1 MLHASFLLCLSLIL
15 GWSGQSESMGVVE
28 SRIDSVTLYQA
39 SMAKISRVATVELQP
54 GVHELDFG
62 TIGGGFNEVQA
73 AVPAG
78 WKVLAINL
86 QEMEP
91 GDESS
96 ARIVEQLEL
105 IRDLEDVSRGL
116 VLQERGL
123 EEDLEF
129 MKLAGD
135 RASEKTLEIER
146 LREQLQFV
154 ESRRAEIHEKFLVVN
169 KEVIANQA
177 KILSARRMLQEL
189 KSAVN
194 MKVSLMVEVKEASAG
209 DVVLTYFIDQGSS
222 WTPTYSIRLGKDR
235 SSVVIDYDCL
245 VSQDTGEDWEDVRLT
260 LSTVSPSRS
269 RGPGELDP
277 VFVGREQ
284 DKPPADSVALNRS
297 RSPEGAIFGA
307 ADLEMEARSTGT
319 SVVYQLPGRF
329 TVKSSEESSQ
339 RLRIAT
345 FETPTS
351 LVHVAR
357 PLVEEKVYVRSTLK
371 NPTSYIM
378 LPGESSL
385 FMEGD
390 YVGYSMIDEVGAGG
404 EFDVWWGAD
413 SSMTIKRIMLER
425 DTSKTGLFA
434 GGRRTT
440 LDYRIM
446 LINNAGNPLAVEVWD
461 RRPVSQD
468 SDIDV
473 SLADVSPPLATDQAY
488 LDTDAKLGLLK
499 WVIDLAAAGT
509 PEAEARISWSVRI
522 SHGADVKV
530 GPIPE

>member
-1 MLHASFLLCLSLIL
+1 MLHSCFLMSLALLL
-15 GWSGQSESMGVVE
+15 GWSGQSEPMGVVE

-39 SMAKISRVATVELQP
+39 SMAKISRVAKVQLQR

-62 TIGGGFNEVQA
+62 AIGGGFSEIQA

-86 QEMEP
+86 QQMEP

-96 ARIVEQLEL
+96 SGVLEQLQRL
-105 IRDLEDVSRGL
+105 RGLEDVSRGL
-116 VLQERGL
+116 ALQERGL
-123 EEDLEF
+123 EEDLDF

-135 RASEKTLEIER
+135 RASEKTLEIEM
-146 LREQLQFV
+146 LEEQLQFV
-154 ESRRAEIHEKFLVVN
+154 ESRRAEIHEKFLAV
-169 KEVIANQA
+169 KKKIIANQQE
-177 KILSARRMLQEL
+177 ILDARRLLEEL

-194 MKVSLMVEVKEASAG
+194 MKVSLMVDVSQPSGG
-209 DVVLTYFIDQGSS
+209 DVVLRYFIDQGSS
-222 WTPTYSIRLGKDR
+222 WTPTYSIRLQKDR
-235 SSVVIDYDCL
+235 SSVEVDYDCL
-245 VSQDTGEDWEDVRLT
+245 LRQNTGEDWENVRLT

-345 FETPTS
+345 FKTPAS

-357 PLVEEKVYVRSTLK
+357 PLVEEKVYVRSTLN

-378 LPGESSL
+378 LPGETSL

-390 YVGYSMIDEVGAGG
+390 YVGYSVIDEVGAGG
-404 EFDVWWGAD
+404 DFDVWWGAD
-413 SSMTIKRIMLER
+413 SSMTIERIMLER

-440 LDYRIM
+440 LDYRIR
-446 LINNAGNPLAVEVWD
+446 LVNNAGNPLAVEVWD

-473 SLADVSPPLATDQAY
+473 SLADVSPALATDQAY

-509 PEAEARISWSVRI
+509 PEAEALISWSVRI

-530 GPIPE
+530 SPIPE